1 MDKNIADIK
10 QQHLDSYRQALLDTI
25 HNNTNVLVEDIT
37 SLIRKPPLD
46 SMDVLRTKILDCAK
60 KNKIVV
66 DTDHLNTLLND
77 YRMHLISCC
86 EEINQIRYDLLSKV
100 ILKKKLKE
108 DEVYQLFKKDFTS
121 VNKEIK
127 NTFKNQFENSF
138 EVLIKNFSNLFDSS
152 VSNEIQEKMIE
163 EITKFYHGNYRKQ
176 LLENFDIKVMVKDT
190 TLINSIKEQSERYL
204 FTLNHSRLFNDL

>member
-25 HNNTNVLVEDIT
+25 QNNTNVLVEDIT

-46 SMDVLRTKILDCAK
+46 SMDVLRSKILDSAK

-66 DTDHLNTLLND
+66 DTNHLNTLLED
-77 YRMHLISCC
+77 YRNHLISCC
-86 EEINQIRYDLLSKV
+86 DEIKRIRYELLSKV
-100 ILKKKLKE
+100 ILRKKIK
-108 DEVYQLFKKDFTS
+108 DEEVFQLFKKDFTS
-121 VNKEIK
+121 VNKDIK

-138 EVLIKNFSNLFDSS
+138 EVLIKQYDYLFDSS
-152 VSNEIQEKMIE
+152 VSDEIKEKMVE

-190 TLINSIKEQSERYL
+190 TLINSVKEQSERYL